1 MANKRVQSYVGSKQI
16 TIEDELKGISFPAII
31 HYPTLESPTL
41 VAFGPYVMEVS
52 VDSIIMEGQFPLIVI
67 SHGNGGSHLLY
78 RTISMH
84 LARHGYIV
92 VMPEHYGNNRNNNT
106 LENTEENL
114 VLRPRHI
121 SITINVVTQ
130 MAFFQESLLLESIA
144 VIGHSMGGY
153 TALALAGGVPYTR
166 EGKKVDVA
174 ADPRVKALVLL
185 APGAGWFADNLQK
198 VTVPILLLTAEH
210 DPITPDWNA
219 AVVINGVPDSSMV
232 TFRKVDNAGH
242 FSFLSPF
249 PETMRNPNFQPATDP
264 QGFDR
269 EIFHQQLQVEI
280 SIFLNAIL
288 IKTSGLKW

>member
-1 MANKRVQSYVGSKQI
+1 MANAMATSHVGSKQI
-16 TIEDELKGISFPAII
+16 IIQDELKGISFPALI
-31 HYPTLESPTL
+31 HYPTLEPPIP

-52 VDSIIMEGQFPLIVI
+52 LNAVIMDGQFPLIVI

-92 VMPEHYGNNRNNNT
+92 VMPEHFGNNRNNNT

-121 SITINVVTQ
+121 SITIDAVTQ
-130 MAFFQESLLLESIA
+130 MAFFQESLLFNSIA

-153 TALALAGGVPYTR
+153 TALALAGGVPYTL
-166 EGKKVDVA
+166 EGRKVDVA
-174 ADPRVKALVLL
+174 PDPRVKALVLL
-185 APGAGWFADNLQK
+185 APGTGWFADQLQQ
-198 VTVPILLLTAEH
+198 VTVPILMLTAEH
-210 DPITPDWNA
+210 DLITPDWNA
-219 AVVINGVPDSSMV
+219 AVVINGVPDSSKV

-249 PETMRNPNFQPATDP
+249 PETMRNPGFQPATDP

-269 EIFHQQLQVEI
+269 ESFHQQLPVEVF
-280 SIFLNAIL
+280 IFLNDVL
-288 IKTSGLKW
+288 IEV